1 MGGRRVAEIC
11 ARFADAE
18 FDAAVNA
25 LLARNRRAMKH
36 LIGAQIGEAPMSFED
51 GVCDDG
57 RGAGPFKIKCTMWRE
72 GKRLMLDLA
81 GTDPQ
86 SASSI
91 NFYLNENIFKMFFGI
106 CMIMVFDPQILF
118 NDGFYDLVDV
128 RNPEGSLLKPHFP
141 AALSCR
147 TYALGRIFDVPGALL
162 GQQTPDF
169 LRAAGFSSS
178 RHLMFSDHRSDA
190 AHKGE
195 WFQLFQ
201 IGFGG
206 IPGRP
211 FGDGLDGRL
220 AGLHQLTFPT
230 LSAWCGGATTSCCG
244 WRR

>member
-11 ARFADAE
+11 ARFADVE

-57 RGAGPFKIKCTMWRE
+57 RGAGPFKIKGTMWRE
-72 GKRLMLDLA
+72 GKRLMLDFA

-118 NDGFYDLVDV
+118 NDGFYDLAASMAGNPGPCIAANKSVFQMSADKTIAEGVENEIGVFV
-128 RNPEGSLLKPHFP
+128 RFKTGQRFGKEG
-141 AALSCR
+141 
-147 TYALGRIFDVPGALL
+147 
-162 GQQTPDF
+162 
-169 LRAAGFSSS
+169 
-178 RHLMFSDHRSDA
+178 DA
-190 AHKGE
+190 AYR
-195 WFQLFQ
+195 
-201 IGFGG
+201 
-206 IPGRP
+206 RP
-211 FGDGLDGRL
+211 
-220 AGLHQLTFPT
+220 
-230 LSAWCGGATTSCCG
+230 
-244 WRR
+244 